1 VVILLLLLLQAG
13 VLARDQV
20 LVTHAAREA
29 ARVAA
34 LDDDRGAI
42 EKAATEAGPLVPQH
56 LTVGVE
62 GRGAPGSRVTIEI
75 TYRAATQVPLIGR
88 LVSDVDLHARA
99 SMRVER

>member
-1 VVILLLLLLQAG
+1 VVILLLLLMQAG

-34 LDDDRGAI
+34 LDDDPQAI
-42 EKAATEAGPLVPQH
+42 ERAAIQAGPLAPQR
-56 LTVGVE
+56 LTLDVS
-62 GRGAPGSRVTIEI
+62 GRGAPGSRVTIEVS
-75 TYRAATQVPLIGR
+75 YRAATQVPLIGR
-88 LVSDVDLHARA
+88 LVNDIDLHARA